1 MNAADV
7 WDCEHNIASFDWFR
21 LGGQPSGSRGILHA
35 SFPSRAFV
43 HRRPHGPS
51 YPLFPSLRFGGGHP
65 RLAVAWVKA
74 VALSQD
80 YKGLADNLGT
90 LFGWATE
97 SRLLA
102 QAVSLL
108 VGLLG
113 TILTVS
119 AQEDPPTGPVSLQV
133 FLWPNLALGRAVS
146 EIEQILLSRLGVIG
160 SREEVSFL
168 GGYLARNGS
177 RPAQFRARI
186 WAAPVNLGGLP
197 SQ

>member
-1 MNAADV
+1 M
-7 WDCEHNIASFDWFR
+7 HHFL
-21 LGGQPSGSRGILHA
+21 LGPLFTDGLMGRGTSSTLSSSRGGHLRHA
-35 SFPSRAFV
+35 A
-43 HRRPHGPS
+43 
-51 YPLFPSLRFGGGHP
+51 
-65 RLAVAWVKA
+65 AWIKA
-74 VALSQD
+74 LALSLD
-80 YKGLADNLGT
+80 YKGLLADNLGT
-90 LFGWATE
+90 LFGWVTE
-97 SRLLA
+97 SWLLA
-102 QAVSLL
+102 QAVSFP

-113 TILTVS
+113 TFLAVS
-119 AQEDPPTGPVSLQV
+119 AQGDPPTGPVSLQV